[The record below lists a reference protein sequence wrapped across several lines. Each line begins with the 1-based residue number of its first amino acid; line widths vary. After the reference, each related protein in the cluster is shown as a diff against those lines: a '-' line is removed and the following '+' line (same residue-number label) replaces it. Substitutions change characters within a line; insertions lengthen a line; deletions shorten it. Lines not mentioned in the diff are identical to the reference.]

1 MGYLDQMLVITGDIN
16 NDHIINVQ
24 DVIMLIN
31 YILENN
37 EPNQDWLN
45 IADLNNDEQ
54 INVQDV
60 ILLVE
65 LALN

>member
-1 MGYLDQMLVITGDIN
+1 
-16 NDHIINVQ
+16 
-24 DVIMLIN
+24 MLIN

>member
-1 MGYLDQMLVITGDIN
+1 MHFRYSFSIIWVIN
-16 NDHIINVQ
+16 NDNIINVQ